1 MSSTLKDQ
9 GVCSCT
15 RCYLLRLLQECAKNN
30 IKSCYQAKELSAK
43 SSSAVSD
50 KKNRSKEE
58 SMGKVTDLNCWGP
71 STTNRQVESARTVGK
86 LNRREL
92 KRAKWIGDGEARWI
106 GDGKARIN
114 DGKAGFGDSEA
125 GFGNDAAGFCDDEV
139 RFGDDEAGFGDGEH
153 FLWF

>member
-1 MSSTLKDQ
+1 MAAVINTFYVSIGFHLHATHRTVKL
-9 GVCSCT
+9 
-15 RCYLLRLLQECAKNN
+15 YLLMET
-30 IKSCYQAKELSAK
+30 I
-43 SSSAVSD
+43 
-50 KKNRSKEE
+50 
-58 SMGKVTDLNCWGP
+58 
-71 STTNRQVESARTVGK
+71 RQVESARTVGK

-114 DGKAGFGDSEA
+114 DGKAGFGDSEV